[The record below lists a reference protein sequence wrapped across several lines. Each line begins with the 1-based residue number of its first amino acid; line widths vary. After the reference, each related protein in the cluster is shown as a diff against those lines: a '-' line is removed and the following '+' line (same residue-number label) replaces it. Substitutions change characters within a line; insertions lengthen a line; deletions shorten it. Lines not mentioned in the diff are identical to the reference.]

1 MFNLECCLTV
11 FLLNN
16 ADFASTKKADPTP
29 VKPKPN
35 TVQTPTLA
43 KPATE
48 SSVRTNQTG
57 NDETAFKARGRKSV
71 AEPMVVDSDSDDSDI
86 VEVDPASYVAVL
98 FCDLCH
104 IKLSDDDAEEHLL
117 LYKHYSAS
125 VYNVPVSSADTDSKD
140 ITEVNHN
147 TVLLCAGHKADRHD
161 NCNPGNDEV
170 AIGLSYSCII
180 FVYSDCRRQLS

>member
-1 MFNLECCLTV
+1 MTV
-11 FLLNN
+11 FLLHN
-16 ADFASTKKADPTP
+16 ADFASTKIADPTP

-57 NDETAFKARGRKSV
+57 NDETAFKAGGRKSV

-86 VEVDPASYVAVL
+86 VEVEPASYVAVL

-104 IKLSDDDAEEHLL
+104 VKLTEDEAEQHLQ

-125 VYNVPVSSADTDSKD
+125 VYNVPVSSADTDSND

-147 TVLLCAGHKADRHD
+147 TVNLCLIPCASYKADR
-161 NCNPGNDEV
+161 GNNWNAGNGAV
-170 AIGLSYSCII
+170 GLSYSCI
-180 FVYSDCRRQLS
+180 FLCVSSSG

>member
-1 MFNLECCLTV
+1 MTV

-16 ADFASTKKADPTP
+16 ADFASTKKVDPTP

-35 TVQTPTLA
+35 TVQTPTSA

-57 NDETAFKARGRKSV
+57 NDETASKAGGRKSV
-71 AEPMVVDSDSDDSDI
+71 GEPMVVDSDSDDSDI

-104 IKLSDDDAEEHLL
+104 VKLTEDEAEQHLL